1 MSKFKETL
9 KNPSKFRLSYLI
21 VLFFCN
27 VAFVQIPAYVCLV
40 FLFIWG
46 VYLVFR
52 KIFKDNCFD
61 RLRFG
66 LWIVLFLGINLLTML
81 INITSSFLS
90 FGYNV
95 VMLLHISICFFIF
108 YGIHTEKGFNPR
120 AELYKVCKFVIY
132 ATSILGS
139 LGFALMMMGVRFEW
153 MWIKFIIFE
162 NRYTGVYIN
171 PNILGFISVVSIV
184 CCHLVMKPD
193 FLVKA
198 KRTRVS
204 RIWIAI
210 CLSVDLFSLI
220 LCDSNASFTLF
231 VCYVIFTLVFIY
243 FSSSARMKKRQ
254 FFIKTVAVLIAA
266 VYVVFAAFM
275 VRSVC
280 QRGFSQLVKSSKVD
294 KKVVVAINEKTNEEA
309 ITFTHENKNIDSGR
323 LKLIRESF
331 ELFKISPVFGISNG
345 NIIEYSQKYLN
356 GTLDLSY
363 HNSDIHNGYLT
374 TLVSTGIVGFLIFA
388 LWGLKFGKH
397 IVVNLFKRQNA
408 GSQDILPC
416 LFAFCCGYL
425 VYSLFEKALLYDISF
440 MVMWFWYMLGM
451 TSIYLNKYEPLMGE
465 HYMLRKHRIPR
476 HLI

>member
-1 MSKFKETL
+1 MSKIKEL
-9 KNPSKFRLSYLI
+9 LNNPSKFRMSYLF

-27 VAFVQIPAYVCLV
+27 IAFIQIPAYVCLV

-46 VYLVFR
+46 VYLVFK
-52 KIFKDNCFD
+52 KIIKDKCFN

-66 LWIVLFLGINLLTML
+66 IWILAFIFINILTLL
-81 INITSSFLS
+81 INIPSTLLS
-90 FGYNV
+90 FVSNI

-108 YGIHTEKGFNPR
+108 YGLHTEKGFNPR
-120 AELYKVCKFVIY
+120 AELYKVCKFIIY
-132 ATSILGS
+132 ATTIFGVI
-139 LGFALMMMGVRFEW
+139 GFIFMMSGVRFEW
-153 MWIKFIIFE
+153 FWIKFIIFE

-184 CCHLVMKPD
+184 CCHLIMKPD

-204 RIWIAI
+204 KIWIAF
-210 CLSVDLFSLI
+210 CLCVDLFSLI
-220 LCDSNASFTLF
+220 LCDSNASFALF
-231 VCYVIFTLVFIY
+231 VCYVIFTLIFIY

-254 FFIKTVAVLIAA
+254 FAIKTAAVLFAA
-266 VYVVFAAFM
+266 VYVVFTAFM

-280 QRGFSQLVKSSKVD
+280 QRGFSQLVHTEKVD
-294 KKVVVAINEKTNEEA
+294 KKVVATINEITSEEA

-323 LKLIRESF
+323 LKLIKESF
-331 ELFKISPVFGISNG
+331 NLFLISPVFGISNG
-345 NIIEYSQKYLN
+345 NIVEYSQKYLN
-356 GTLDLSY
+356 GTLSLSY

-374 TLVSTGIVGFLIFA
+374 IIVSTGIVGFLIFA
-388 LWGLKFGKH
+388 IWGLKFGKH
-397 IVVNLFKRQNA
+397 IVFNLFKRQNA

-425 VYSLFEKALLYDISF
+425 VYSLFEKALLFDVSF

-451 TSIYLNKYEPLMGE
+451 TSIYLNKYEPFMGA
-465 HYMLRKHRIPR
+465 HYTLWNHKIPR